1 MSNEG
6 ISREEL
12 TKKRTPSELWNWL
25 IQKVKKIC
33 STDEG
38 IKDFRLQK
46 RHTKEFVEEIRPLAI
61 FGMHKYADN
70 NQVLLQPVIGNQNYD
85 AVVTYLRSKPA
96 YQSYL
101 EITQSCEGKNDY
113 WRRC

>member
-1 MSNEG
+1 MASECV
-6 ISREEL
+6 SQDDL
-12 TKKRTPSELWNWL
+12 TKERTPSELWDWL
-25 IQKVKKIC
+25 IHKVKQIC
-33 STDEG
+33 STEEDIE
-38 IKDFRLQK
+38 DFRLQK
-46 RHTKEFVEEIRPLAI
+46 GLTKELVKEIRLLAI
-61 FGMHKYADN
+61 FGKHKFGDTD
-70 NQVLLQPVIGNQNYD
+70 QVLLQPVIGNQNYD